1 MAVPLS
7 KTPLCCS
14 GALTGTVVQPP
25 ISSAHYEHLPLSHSS
40 CSRKARLTPS
50 LRPRHAPG
58 FGRRPW
64 RLWVATHG
72 EAAQGFGMPPL
83 RSVTGPR
90 RLIGV
95 GSPGSPLRSLN
106 LSGFKVPLCSTF
118 KPSLAQCSPIC
129 FKASLRYAF
138 KPPPLPILAPG
149 LEPAL
154 APNQAFPI
162 TPPLSDLALA
172 SPLRL
177 AR

>member
-1 MAVPLS
+1 MEWAH
-7 KTPLCCS
+7 T
-14 GALTGTVVQPP
+14 P
-25 ISSAHYEHLPLSHSS
+25 ISSAHYRHLPLSHSS
-40 CSRKARLTPS
+40 CGGKARLAPS

-58 FGRRPW
+58 FGRRP
-64 RLWVATHG
+64 RQDWVAT
-72 EAAQGFGMPPL
+72 QGG
-83 RSVTGPR
+83 SGS
-90 RLIGV
+90 GV
-95 GSPGSPLRSLN
+95 RHASTPFRHRDKTAYWGR
-106 LSGFKVPLCSTF
+106 LSGFASAVAQPLRLQGSAVLHLQASVGSVLPT
-118 KPSLAQCSPIC
+118 C

-138 KPPPLPILAPG
+138 KPSPVPILALT